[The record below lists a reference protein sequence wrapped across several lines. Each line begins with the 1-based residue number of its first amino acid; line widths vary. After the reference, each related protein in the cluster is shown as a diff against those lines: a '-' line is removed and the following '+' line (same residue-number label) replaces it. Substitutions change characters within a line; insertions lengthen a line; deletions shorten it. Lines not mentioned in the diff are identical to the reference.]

1 MKPFNTITFAK
12 VLNHHYNEMLFP
24 KYVQIETISFAER
37 NIDASRPIDLERLKA
52 SLWSW
57 TKSVEPTVRRLF

>member
-1 MKPFNTITFAK
+1 
-12 VLNHHYNEMLFP
+12 MLFP

-37 NIDASRPIDLERLKA
+37 NIAASRPIDLERLKA